1 MELLPKSW
9 QEINELG
16 PAEADVFASNPFT
29 LPQRRERDDVLRLDP
44 WIEEDGG
51 FDIDDFHPG
60 TVDLFTADG
69 STWSIPVGA
78 HSMVMFYSQDLFDQR
93 GVLYP
98 QIGWTW
104 DDFLEKARAIRDP
117 ETDVY
122 GYAIINK
129 YSDILVFVCQHGGR
143 LLDGWENPTRTTFND
158 PLTIEAL
165 EWSADLIFKHNVSPA
180 PLQTVRAF
188 GPRWGHRFQGIR
200 QSKIG
205 MWIGDLAQRGGLSG
219 PTGYQWDFRW
229 GAAPLPRDAQSA
241 TWVAVEAVAISS
253 QAQDPDACWA
263 WLSLLSRQTPHSA
276 TPPRRSVVE
285 SAAYEEQAGSE
296 VVAVAR
302 ASLNQVVLSS
312 SPNRVGFE
320 EASEAFWREVDKIL
334 QGDTTPEKAMQRA
347 QGASGR

>member
-129 YSDILVFVCQHGGR
+129 YSDILVFVYQHGGR
-143 LLDGWENPTRTTFND
+143 RG
-158 PLTIEAL
+158 
-165 EWSADLIFKHNVSPA
+165 SGHIFA
-180 PLQTVRAF
+180 
-188 GPRWGHRFQGIR
+188 GP
-200 QSKIG
+200 
-205 MWIGDLAQRGGLSG
+205 G
-219 PTGYQWDFRW
+219 P
-229 GAAPLPRDAQSA
+229 
-241 TWVAVEAVAISS
+241 
-253 QAQDPDACWA
+253 
-263 WLSLLSRQTPHSA
+263 
-276 TPPRRSVVE
+276 
-285 SAAYEEQAGSE
+285 
-296 VVAVAR
+296 
-302 ASLNQVVLSS
+302 
-312 SPNRVGFE
+312 
-320 EASEAFWREVDKIL
+320 
-334 QGDTTPEKAMQRA
+334 
-347 QGASGR
+347 